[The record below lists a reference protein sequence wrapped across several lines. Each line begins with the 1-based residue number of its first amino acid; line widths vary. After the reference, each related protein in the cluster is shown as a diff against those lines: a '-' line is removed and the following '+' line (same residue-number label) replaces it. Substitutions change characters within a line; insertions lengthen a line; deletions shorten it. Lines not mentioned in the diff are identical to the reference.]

1 MAIDSGLKFK
11 VEMFDGMDN
20 FRLWQMRVKDLLTQQ
35 GLQKALYETKTA
47 DMMDADWLELHD

>member
-47 DMMDADWLELHD
+47 DMMDANWLELHD

>member
-1 MAIDSGLKFK
+1 MAIDFGLKFK

>member
-11 VEMFDGMDN
+11 VAMFDGMDN
-20 FRLWQMRVKDLLTQQ
+20 FRLWKMRVKDLLTQQ

-47 DMMDADWLELHD
+47 DMMDANWLELHD

>member
-20 FRLWQMRVKDLLTQQ
+20 FRLWQMRVKDLLTRQ